1 MSEKHDDPKKRDA
14 ETLFLLGIFI
24 VVLAVPVLIG
34 TAFADTGRAMAVNA
48 AAGVVLLGVGI
59 GFILRSRAI
68 S

>member
-1 MSEKHDDPKKRDA
+1 MSEKQNDHSKRDS

-34 TAFADTGRAMAVNA
+34 TAFADTGRAMVVNA
-48 AAGVVLLGVGI
+48 VAGVVLLITGV
-59 GFILRSRAI
+59 GFILRARSI